1 MCGEIISI
9 LKGKTIEYLDS
20 VHIRQKVEE
29 YSKSGFLFT
38 ILFASLGATLFE
50 IIILCPKIPS

>member
-1 MCGEIISI
+1 MCGEIFSI

-29 YSKSGFLFT
+29 YSKSGLLFT
-38 ILFASLGATLFE
+38 ILFAS
-50 IIILCPKIPS
+50 